1 MTTVKELEDALKT
14 HFSENPVSNRGDI
27 YHELGDELK
36 WGSARKDGLELPNI
50 GTLNLVESF
59 GGEGQG
65 DQYWLIFSLG
75 DQLFKL
81 DGWYASFD
89 GGYYERILEV
99 EAKEVTK
106 TVYTTVK

>member
-1 MTTVKELEDALKT
+1 MTTVKQIEDALKT
-14 HFSENPVSNRGDI
+14 HFRENPIRNSGDDI
-27 YHELGDELK
+27 YQDLGEELA
-36 WGSARKDGLELPNI
+36 WGPARKDGLELPNV
-50 GTLNLVESF
+50 GLLEFVDSY

-65 DQYWLIFSLG
+65 DQYWMIFKLG

-106 TVYTTVK
+106 TVYTTV